1 MVKDTRSRPKRI
13 LLLTFYLRPD
23 LSAGAFRASA
33 LVEALAEESGGS
45 VHIDVMTTV
54 PNRYGSYSV
63 GAPAHEVNGP
73 VTIHRFRVP
82 GHRSGMADQSI
93 SFAAYAW
100 QAYRT
105 ARRHHYD
112 MVVATSSRLMTAAL
126 GARVAARQRAPL
138 YLDIRDLFVDTMGD
152 LLSGKPL
159 RHVLPLFRQLEAQVF
174 RSAARINMVSEGF
187 QTYIH
192 ARAPHVPAVFV
203 PNGIDPEFITGS
215 FTKEKPNPKPLIV
228 YAGNI
233 GEGQGLHCILPEAA
247 RRLAGRADFLIVG
260 DGGARARLEQA
271 LVERRITN
279 VSLRPPVPRDQ
290 VVELYREADVLFL
303 HLNRH
308 RAFEKVLPS
317 KVFELA
323 ATGKPILAGLSGYAR
338 NFVESNIRGALVF
351 EPCDAD
357 GFVSAFEALPR
368 GPIARDEFIR
378 QYSRHAVSTRLAKD
392 ILAVMQ
398 QPHGESVPCGSL

>member
-1 MVKDTRSRPKRI
+1 

-45 VHIDVMTTV
+45 VHIDVMTTI
-54 PNRYGSYSV
+54 PNRYGSYSAT
-63 GAPAHEVNGP
+63 APAHEVNGP
-73 VTIHRFRVP
+73 VTIHRFRVS

-100 QAYRT
+100 QVHRK
-105 ARRHHYD
+105 ARRRHYD
-112 MVVATSSRLMTAAL
+112 LVVATSSRLMTAVL
-126 GARVAARQRAPL
+126 GARLAARRRAPL

-152 LLSGKPL
+152 LLSANPL
-159 RHVLPLFRQLEAQVF
+159 RHVLPLFRHLETRVF
-174 RSAARINMVSEGF
+174 RSAARINIVSEGF
-187 QTYIH
+187 EAYIS
-192 ARAPHVPAVFV
+192 ARAPRVPIVFT
-203 PNGIDPEFITGS
+203 PNGVDPEFINRS
-215 FTKEKPNPKPLIV
+215 FTKERPNLRPLIV

-233 GEGQGLHCILPEAA
+233 GEGQGLHHILPEAA
-247 RRLAGRADFLIVG
+247 RRLAGRADFLVVG

-271 LVERRITN
+271 LMERRITN
-279 VSLRPPVPRDQ
+279 VSLRPPVPREQ
-290 VVELYREADVLFL
+290 VVDLYREADILFL
-303 HLNRH
+303 HLNHH

-338 NFVESNIRGALVF
+338 KFVESNIRGALVF
-351 EPCDAD
+351 DPCDAG

-368 GPIARDEFIR
+368 GLIARDEFIG
-378 QYSRHAVSTRLAKD
+378 QYSRQAVSTRLARD
-392 ILAVMQ
+392 ILAVLRQ
-398 QPHGESVPCGSL
+398 SHGENVPCGSL